1 MWGNKQKAI
10 LFQGRVTYL
19 STLQCSGF
27 GITAQHLLKTLE
39 TRQSAR
45 DQFAW
50 NRYVFTHSCDRV
62 HVSSER
68 SALALTQA
76 AIVSVDSTL
85 ILCENVLSTPFADR
99 SLTIISKKSMIIL
112 FRDFEI
118 PWLIYHESDNEHI
131 VKLPEPRGKFAESRA
146 KHDNQK

>member
-1 MWGNKQKAI
+1 
-10 LFQGRVTYL
+10 
-19 STLQCSGF
+19 
-27 GITAQHLLKTLE
+27 
-39 TRQSAR
+39 
-45 DQFAW
+45 
-50 NRYVFTHSCDRV
+50 
-62 HVSSER
+62 VSSER

-118 PWLIYHESDNEHI
+118 P
-131 VKLPEPRGKFAESRA
+131 
-146 KHDNQK
+146 